1 MKTILKLSC
10 LWVAVV
16 FVGCD
21 KGNVGLYTD
30 QEFSPYTY
38 NEKYK
43 DYEENPFFKVSDQP
57 VSTFSIDADG
67 ASYANMRRYLNLG
80 QLPPKASVRVE
91 EYINY
96 FTFDYE
102 EPAIG
107 ENIAL
112 NSEISTC
119 PWNEDHYLIRV
130 GIKGKTIADAD
141 LPASNYVF
149 LIDVSGSMNSP
160 DKIGIL
166 KAGFKLMADGLKD
179 KDKVAIVTYAG
190 TAQVLLQSTNGDQK
204 ELIKNAID
212 KLGADGSTA
221 GAAGINTA
229 YEIAQENLVENANNR
244 IILGTDGDFN
254 VGTSSTEDL
263 VNLIKRKRDAGI
275 YLTVLGVGGGN
286 LNDHMME
293 QIANNGNG
301 NYEYIDNAEQMQK
314 IFVYEKSKFFTV
326 AKDCKVQVTF
336 NGSMVD
342 SYRLIGYENRALSN
356 EDFENDSTDAGEI
369 GASQTITALYEV
381 LLKAGTGEPYANLDV
396 RYKIPGET
404 QSRLLNHKIQTQ
416 PKSINEA
423 SENMRF
429 AASVAGLGLILKESG
444 YKGTATTQMIINLAN
459 SALTFDPNGYRKEFI
474 ALAKKAN

>member
-1 MKTILKLSC
+1 
-10 LWVAVV
+10 
-16 FVGCD
+16 
-21 KGNVGLYTD
+21 
-30 QEFSPYTY
+30 
-38 NEKYK
+38 
-43 DYEENPFFKVSDQP
+43 
-57 VSTFSIDADG
+57 
-67 ASYANMRRYLNLG
+67 
-80 QLPPKASVRVE
+80 
-91 EYINY
+91 
-96 FTFDYE
+96 
-102 EPAIG
+102 
-107 ENIAL
+107 
-112 NSEISTC
+112 
-119 PWNEDHYLIRV
+119 
-130 GIKGKTIADAD
+130 
-141 LPASNYVF
+141 
-149 LIDVSGSMNSP
+149 
-160 DKIGIL
+160 
-166 KAGFKLMADGLKD
+166 
-179 KDKVAIVTYAG
+179 
-190 TAQVLLQSTNGDQK
+190 
-204 ELIKNAID
+204 
-212 KLGADGSTA
+212 
-221 GAAGINTA
+221 
-229 YEIAQENLVENANNR
+229 
-244 IILGTDGDFN
+244 
-254 VGTSSTEDL
+254 
-263 VNLIKRKRDAGI
+263 
-275 YLTVLGVGGGN
+275 
-286 LNDHMME
+286 MME